1 MKKSYWIY
9 GGATGILLLLLQVL
23 HYRAIVRD
31 LRLEVFGVVI
41 AVIFM
46 VLGVWV
52 GIQLYKRRQTTV
64 IDRSRA
70 QALQLSA
77 RETEV
82 LGLLV
87 DGCSNQEIADRLFVS
102 LNTTKT
108 HLSNIYQK
116 LNVSSRTQA
125 IQKVRELASLSSPE
139 STKK

>member
-1 MKKSYWIY
+1 M
-9 GGATGILLLLLQVL
+9 LLLLLQVL
-23 HYRAIVRD
+23 HYRTMVRD

-41 AVIFM
+41 AAIFM

-52 GIQLYKRRQTTV
+52 GIQLYKRRQATL
-64 IDRSRA
+64 IDQSRA

-82 LGLLV
+82 LSLLV

-125 IQKVRELASLSSPE
+125 IQKVRDFGITSSPE

>member
-1 MKKSYWIY
+1 MKRSYWIY
-9 GGATGILLLLLQVL
+9 GGATGVLLLLLQVL
-23 HYRAIVRD
+23 HYRTMVRD

-41 AVIFM
+41 AAIFM

-52 GIQLYKRRQTTV
+52 GIQLYKRRQATL
-64 IDRSRA
+64 IDQSRA

-82 LGLLV
+82 LSLLV

-125 IQKVRELASLSSPE
+125 IQKVRDFGITSSPE